1 MIITNKEKDK
11 KNETPSLFS
20 IIFGTDSTENNYSRK
35 REDKNDIYDFNNP
48 DNCSERE
55 YDDDDDYDDYDE
67 F

>member
-1 MIITNKEKDK
+1 MDKEKDK

-20 IIFGTDSTENNYSRK
+20 IIFGTDLTDNNNYSRK
-35 REDKNDIYDFNNP
+35 RQDKNDIYDFNNP